1 VSEPRSGWPPGR
13 APGDLA
19 QGNAHN
25 RQRVD
30 VPIVA
35 VSGCRI
41 PSAWKTSVNGT
52 AVTPGGVGTEIT
64 RDVVDRELERLLGRE
79 LTRPLEFAVSM
90 DLTGTTAA
98 G

>member
-1 VSEPRSGWPPGR
+1 M
-13 APGDLA
+13 
-19 QGNAHN
+19 
-25 RQRVD
+25 
-30 VPIVA
+30 
-35 VSGCRI
+35 
-41 PSAWKTSVNGT
+41 NGT